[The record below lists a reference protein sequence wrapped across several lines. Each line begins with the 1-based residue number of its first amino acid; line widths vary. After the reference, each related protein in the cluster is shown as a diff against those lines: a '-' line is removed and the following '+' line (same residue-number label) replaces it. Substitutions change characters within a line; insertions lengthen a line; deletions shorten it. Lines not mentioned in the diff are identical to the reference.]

1 MWEIL
6 LKGDEAMELMCP
18 VSRLED
24 IKLYTQIGVKEIYVG
39 VDCSMYDMRIVSFT
53 GRTKNLGDNNIT
65 VLNNFEELKKLVEV
79 AHKNEMKVSFTCN
92 VRIIP
97 EKLKDNY
104 IVYVNHAIECGVDSL
119 IVGSIYGLVL
129 LKSYVN
135 IPIFA
140 STFFYPFNK
149 YFIDFINEFGV
160 KRIILPTAL
169 TLNEIEEFVK
179 YIEYKKYDIDVEVF
193 CHFGCSNINGRCNMF
208 YKPPSLCRGLY
219 TVKSDK
225 GDVIK
230 NDINILD
237 SGTDCTIC
245 SIRKLKEIGVKSL
258 KIMGRGFPIQL
269 TASLAKCYLE
279 TINGIEDKN
288 FLERKNLVEKYSWW
302 KEAYCNDGR
311 CMYIN
316 KKSKYYV

>member
-1 MWEIL
+1 
-6 LKGDEAMELMCP
+6 
-18 VSRLED
+18 
-24 IKLYTQIGVKEIYVG
+24 
-39 VDCSMYDMRIVSFT
+39 
-53 GRTKNLGDNNIT
+53 
-65 VLNNFEELKKLVEV
+65 
-79 AHKNEMKVSFTCN
+79 
-92 VRIIP
+92 
-97 EKLKDNY
+97 
-104 IVYVNHAIECGVDSL
+104 
-119 IVGSIYGLVL
+119 
-129 LKSYVN
+129 
-135 IPIFA
+135 
-140 STFFYPFNK
+140 
-149 YFIDFINEFGV
+149 
-160 KRIILPTAL
+160 
-169 TLNEIEEFVK
+169 
-179 YIEYKKYDIDVEVF
+179 
-193 CHFGCSNINGRCNMF
+193 MF

>member
-1 MWEIL
+1 M
-6 LKGDEAMELMCP
+6 D
-18 VSRLED
+18 
-24 IKLYTQIGVKEIYVG
+24 
-39 VDCSMYDMRIVSFT
+39 
-53 GRTKNLGDNNIT
+53 
-65 VLNNFEELKKLVEV
+65 
-79 AHKNEMKVSFTCN
+79 
-92 VRIIP
+92 
-97 EKLKDNY
+97 
-104 IVYVNHAIECGVDSL
+104 
-119 IVGSIYGLVL
+119 
-129 LKSYVN
+129 
-135 IPIFA
+135 
-140 STFFYPFNK
+140 
-149 YFIDFINEFGV
+149 
-160 KRIILPTAL
+160 
-169 TLNEIEEFVK
+169 EIEEFVK

-279 TINGIEDKN
+279 TINGIEDKKN
-288 FLERKNLVEKYSWW
+288 LERKNLIEKYNWW